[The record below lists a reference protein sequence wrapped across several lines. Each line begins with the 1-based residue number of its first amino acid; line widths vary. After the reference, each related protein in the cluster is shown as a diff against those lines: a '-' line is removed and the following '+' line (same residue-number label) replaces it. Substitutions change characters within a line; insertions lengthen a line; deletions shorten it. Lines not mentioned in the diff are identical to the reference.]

1 MAAVNLLRDNEVVDV
16 VHHVQA
22 NAHCALTR
30 YMKMHRERR

>member
-1 MAAVNLLRDNEVVDV
+1 MAAAHLFRDDEAVDV

-22 NAHCALTR
+22 NTHFALAR